1 MKTLLALSSL
11 ALYVGLTPVS
21 YAQTADAKAGEIVD
35 FMKHMMTFPSPIDSN
50 LTLKNIE
57 NSGSTII
64 YTISISD
71 SFLQK
76 NPLTPNV
83 QHRLNSS
90 FLSRTCKNQFS
101 YILFDKGIAV
111 QERYVKEHSSTILTS
126 YSASK
131 ETCMPYNNTQKNP
144 SHG

>member
-1 MKTLLALSSL
+1 MKSLLALSSL
-11 ALYVGLTPVS
+11 ALYIGLTPLS

-64 YTISISD
+64 YTIDVSN
-71 SFLQK
+71 SFLKK
-76 NPLTPNV
+76 NPITPKV
-83 QHRLNSS
+83 RQSLNNS
-90 FLSRTCKNQFS
+90 FLSRTCGNKFS

-111 QERYVKEHSSTILTS
+111 QERYMQENTSTVLLSFDASREDCRS
-126 YSASK
+126 YHGA
-131 ETCMPYNNTQKNP
+131 QQDP
-144 SHG
+144 SR